1 MRTLQEWER
10 RTESGHAADASD
22 KLFVHFAS
30 TTVEVLSRVNG
41 EVTQAQI
48 FVAPLGCS
56 NHTYVEATP
65 DQKIR
70 IWIGAHVRA
79 LAFFGAVPKVV
90 VCDNLK
96 AAVTKPHPYHPKL
109 NAIYSDLARHY
120 ELAVLP
126 ARVRRPQDKSLV
138 EGMVKM
144 VGTRI
149 LTSLRGRQFFSIKE
163 VNDAIA
169 PLLEELNNRPF
180 QKKPGTRRSQ
190 FEELDWPAMQPLPA
204 EPYAIQEWKKA
215 KVSIDYHVHVNNA
228 LYSVPHA
235 YARKQVDVCITNHM
249 VEGCYKGRCIAV
261 HERQHEQGTR
271 RTNAKHM
278 TEDHRQYLD
287 RMHLLKKARG
297 VGTHAEKMAK
307 AAPGPIQSWATGLSW
322 VSSDSEALTQKNAF
336 TRPVNWP
343 YRWG

>member
-1 MRTLQEWER
+1 MLLFPEPVSMAGRPLPDLIDVENQLAEKHMTLER
-10 RTESGHAADASD
+10 VWNAYDKAHPGGYSYGHFCALYKDWKGARKGHAADAGD
-22 KLFVHFAS
+22 KLFVDFVG

-109 NAIYSDLARHY
+109 NAIYSDMARYH

-126 ARVRRPQDKSLV
+126 ARITPQDKSLV
-138 EGMVKM
+138 EGLVKM

-163 VNDAIA
+163 VSDAIA
-169 PLLEELNNRPF
+169 PLPEQPALPEEARY
-180 QKKPGTRRSQ
+180 
-190 FEELDWPAMQPLPA
+190 AALP
-204 EPYAIQEWKKA
+204 I
-215 KVSIDYHVHVNNA
+215 
-228 LYSVPHA
+228 
-235 YARKQVDVCITNHM
+235 
-249 VEGCYKGRCIAV
+249 
-261 HERQHEQGTR
+261 
-271 RTNAKHM
+271 
-278 TEDHRQYLD
+278 
-287 RMHLLKKARG
+287 
-297 VGTHAEKMAK
+297 
-307 AAPGPIQSWATGLSW
+307 
-322 VSSDSEALTQKNAF
+322 
-336 TRPVNWP
+336 
-343 YRWG
+343 